1 MAREAA
7 VLLYESQEQEYS
19 QAKKKAAQTLGVRIL
34 PSNREVAEELDSVA
48 EEREG
53 PVRRQLLIT
62 MREEALQI
70 MEALSQYAPKLVG
83 SVWRG
88 TAHKASDID
97 IVAFSS
103 NAQLPLEALKNSGF
117 HVVSSERSAV
127 TKHGAKQES
136 FHIYLAIPSGN
147 EAEVTVRSPEQINQ
161 PNECEIYG
169 DAVTGLTYSELH
181 QILNKNPLQKFLPK

>member
-7 VLLYESQEQEYS
+7 VLLYEWQEKEYR
-19 QAKKKAAQTLGVRIL
+19 QAKKTAAQTLGVGIL
-34 PSNREVAEELDSVA
+34 PSNREVAEELDSIA

-53 PVRRQLLIT
+53 PARCQRLIK

-70 MEALSQYAPKLVG
+70 METLSRYAPKLVG

-88 TAHKASDID
+88 TAYKTSDID

-103 NAQLPLEALKNSGF
+103 DAQIPLEALKNSGYN
-117 HVVSSERSAV
+117 VTSAERVAV
-127 TKHGAKQES
+127 TKHGAKVGS
-136 FHIYLAIPSGN
+136 FHVYLTLPSGD
-147 EAEVTVRSPEQINQ
+147 EVEVAVRSPEQINQ
-161 PNECEIYG
+161 PTKCEIYG

-181 QILNKNPLQKFLPK
+181 KILNKNPLQKFLPK